1 MKLEVV
7 VMFGTADLFV
17 DKIYVTTVAPITNM
31 D

>member
-17 DKIYVTTVAPITNM
+17 HKIYVTAVAPFTNM